1 MRKQSNVN
9 AFNEDLHTGLY
20 RFQMDYIIIALILEV
35 LEWKN
40 VGINIA
46 IDVVDVLYRY
56 L

>member
-1 MRKQSNVN
+1 MRKQSNFN

-20 RFQMDYIIIALILEV
+20 RFLRDYKIIGLIVEV